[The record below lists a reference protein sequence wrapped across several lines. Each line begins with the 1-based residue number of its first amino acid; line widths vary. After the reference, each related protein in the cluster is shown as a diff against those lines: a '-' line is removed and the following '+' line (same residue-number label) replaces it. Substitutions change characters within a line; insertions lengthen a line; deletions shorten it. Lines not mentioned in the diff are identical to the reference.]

1 MRWRRLLATALD
13 DLSVLGRGQRALR
26 ATALAAALVA
36 GLCGAV
42 AGSPA
47 PTALLVLLAAA
58 IWCAISPDSHAGD
71 YEQALRAGLQAA
83 LTAGQR
89 VLAAGERA
97 LDAVQAA
104 VEMLE
109 DDPLFN
115 AGRGAVLTLD
125 GAAELDAAIMEGT
138 TLRAGAVA
146 LVRTAKHPIRLARCV
161 LERLPHVFLDGDG
174 ADAYAAE
181 AGVERV
187 NNEYFITAER
197 RAQLE
202 ALLQRLEEQRRL
214 ASQAAGQARQDALKS
229 IDDTR
234 QKLEA
239 AQAKQQALVN
249 TQISEVKQSTDS
261 KLTAV
266 NTDITG
272 VKTDVAS
279 TKSELEKTIADLKAT
294 TGDLNV
300 QSGLIATNGKELAAL
315 KALGERNYF
324 EFKIGKSKEPQK
336 VGDVL
341 VQLKKT
347 DPKRNKFTIELTAD
361 DKRVEKKDRTI
372 NEPLQFYVSKAR
384 QPYEIVVNQVNK
396 NEIAGY
402 LATPKVQQSRN

>member
-1 MRWRRLLATALD
+1 MSNDILGAPQPSGGSGWKIPALFVAVIALIGSNVFQYVQLDHIRTDATKSRDALIEEIAKIREASSVTYQTNRRN
-13 DLSVLGRGQRALR
+13 V
-26 ATALAAALVA
+26 
-36 GLCGAV
+36 
-42 AGSPA
+42 
-47 PTALLVLLAAA
+47 
-58 IWCAISPDSHAGD
+58 
-71 YEQALRAGLQAA
+71 
-83 LTAGQR
+83 
-89 VLAAGERA
+89 
-97 LDAVQAA
+97 
-104 VEMLE
+104 
-109 DDPLFN
+109 
-115 AGRGAVLTLD
+115 
-125 GAAELDAAIMEGT
+125 
-138 TLRAGAVA
+138 
-146 LVRTAKHPIRLARCV
+146 
-161 LERLPHVFLDGDG
+161 
-174 ADAYAAE
+174 
-181 AGVERV
+181 
-187 NNEYFITAER
+187 
-197 RAQLE
+197 E
-202 ALLQRLEEQRRL
+202 ALQQRLEEQRRL

-229 IDDTR
+229 IDETR

-336 VGDVL
+336 VGDIL